1 MYQNFHYDRQNG
13 ICHLWDDING
23 YSTFPY
29 QQYAYQI
36 DPQGKHQTI
45 NGLKVKKVKSWSKEA
60 EKHGLIFE
68 HDVPVA
74 TRVLIDKY
82 YESDEPSVNH
92 RILIFDIEVEKAGK
106 HSTPKDAANRITSVA
121 YYFNGEYTCLL
132 LDETGLIQNNT
143 VKELTI
149 SGNLVKTQIKTFS
162 NERSLLIQFLK
173 DWREIS
179 PTIVTAWNG
188 ETYDI
193 PYLYNRLVNVL
204 GSDAANKLSPIG
216 VVTFRE
222 VNKRDISYKI
232 AGVSF
237 LDYMMMYKK
246 FTYNEEPSY
255 ALDYIAKKELK
266 RGKYAYEG
274 TLDDLYKNDINGF
287 IEYNVTDVEL
297 IVALEKKKTLI
308 KTTMGICHIGHVPYD
323 EYIFSSRYLE
333 GASLTYCKRNNL
345 ISFRTSK
352 AEGDDDENAEGALVK
367 NPTPGVFKYVIDL
380 DLTSLYPSII
390 RTLNISPETIFG
402 KVLNWSEDEW
412 MAKVDKSYEVS
423 FETTL
428 SDRLAGNALSNKHIP
443 RDDFWKFI
451 IDNNLTIASNGML
464 FKKDKPGLIPS
475 ILTHWFNER
484 KRLSKLAEE
493 YGLQGNHEQYE
504 YYDHKQLVQKIML
517 NTFYGVLL
525 LPSFRF
531 YNKDAGESITLTGQ
545 SVITFSMRVANMFCN
560 SLLSTKGKDYVI
572 ASDTDSMFLSA
583 YQFIKDADKLSQD
596 DLVAKTLEFA
606 GQLQGYINEKYNSY
620 ATLLHNTETHYLSIK
635 QEMIALRGFF
645 LNAKKRY
652 ALWIINK
659 KGVPVD
665 ELEIKG
671 LDVVRSSFPKI
682 FRHEMKGIIYDIL
695 HDTPVEQLNQRVR
708 DFKKTIKQCS
718 LFDVMKAS
726 SVKELSKYEGKTK
739 SVPIHNK
746 SAQNYNKLLRLYK
759 IESIPNITDNDKIL
773 YVYLKKNP
781 FGFESIALK
790 GQGEDPPEL
799 IQFAERFVDRDTEFQ
814 STYLGKL
821 ETIWL
826 DLGWG
831 QVELTNPQVND
842 FF

>member
-162 NERSLLIQFLK
+162 NERALLVQFLK
-173 DWREIS
+173 DWRNIN

-204 GSDAANKLSPIG
+204 GYDAANKLSPIG
-216 VVTFRE
+216 VVTLKE
-222 VNKRDISYKI
+222 LNKRDITYKI

-266 RGKYAYEG
+266 RGKYSYEG

-308 KTTMGICHIGHVPYD
+308 KTTMGICHTGHVPYE
-323 EYIFSSRYLE
+323 EYVFSSRYLE

-352 AEGDDDENAEGALVK
+352 VEGESDESAEGALVK
-367 NPTPGVFKYVIDL
+367 SPTPGVFKYVIDL
-380 DLTSLYPSII
+380 DLTSLYPSLI

-402 KVLNWSEDEW
+402 KVQNWNEDGW
-412 MAKVDKSYEVS
+412 IAKVDKQYEVS
-423 FETTL
+423 FEVTL
-428 SDRLAGNALSNKHIP
+428 ADNLAGNAQPNKFIQ

-451 IDNNLTIASNGML
+451 TDNNLAIASNGML

-531 YNKDAGESITLTGQ
+531 YNRDAGESITLTGQ

-560 SLLSTKGKDYVI
+560 SLLNSTGKDYII
-572 ASDTDSMFLSA
+572 ASDTDSIFLSA
-583 YQFIKDADKLSQD
+583 YQFIENADSLTQD
-596 DLVAKTLEFA
+596 ELVTNTLTFA
-606 GQLQGYINEKYNSY
+606 GNLQTYINEKYNMY
-620 ATLLHNTETHYLSIK
+620 ALNLHNAETHYLSIK

-682 FRHEMKGIIYDIL
+682 FRHEMKGTLHDIL
-695 HDTPVEQLNQRVR
+695 HDTPIEQLNQRVR

-726 SVKELSKYEGKTK
+726 TVKELSKYEHKTK
-739 SVPIHNK
+739 AIPIHIK
-746 SAQNYNKLLRLYK
+746 SAQNYNKLLRLHK
-759 IESIPNITDNDKIL
+759 IENIPAITDGDKIL
-773 YVYLKKNP
+773 YVYLTKNP

-790 GQGEDPPEL
+790 GQGEDPDD
-799 IQFAERFVDRDTEFQ
+799 IVKFAERYVDRDLEFQ
-814 STYLGKL
+814 VTYLSKL
-821 ETIWL
+821 ETIWF

-831 QVELTNPQVND
+831 KVELANSKAND